1 MRLLIFFSILVG
13 LVNPIRAQ
21 LYFGVYDDTKPIE
34 YWKNASLEE
43 SKDSVLN
50 FGLTNH
56 TYIVRFQVE
65 KSNNNVVFI
74 QNPILDHVEMIQ
86 IIGDSIFGYT
96 AGEEGCS
103 EGVRSGI
110 SGLYIPL
117 NNHSEKSTVFIIARS
132 ADQLLI
138 PLRISN
144 YERIENKNYLQA
156 SLFLVYLGVVLAML
170 FYNLFIYFSVRDKVY
185 LYYIFYIFTV
195 GFSQLILF
203 GFSSIYLF
211 QNQGKLNVLLDSLIP
226 ALSGLATIY
235 FAQNFIQTKK
245 YSPIVHKILNGLK
258 ILYFVA
264 LTLSLFNFGH
274 YVQIILNVGA
284 SSAIILV
291 FASIR
296 AIRAGYRPAR
306 YFIASWTIFII
317 GLTLYALRNFGL
329 LPFNNFTN
337 FALPVGSVVE
347 ILLLSFALA
356 DRINVLKQEKELSQQ
371 QAFLAIQENEK
382 LVREQNIQLE
392 RKVHE
397 RTVDLESRNNELNQ
411 ALLDLRTTQ
420 KQLAE
425 SDKMASIGQMTAGI
439 AHEMNNPINFVQ
451 SNVVPLKRDI
461 DDILDL
467 IADANALDV
476 NEQLPAKIETLKKKY
491 KEYDIDFVKEEVVQ
505 LLAGIEDGAKRT
517 AEIVR
522 GLRVFSRMDRN
533 ELVSADINEC
543 LYSTLVVMKNMTKA
557 EVTLNV
563 DLGDNIPKID
573 CYPGKLSQVFMNL
586 VTNAVQATRI
596 DGRQPKDRI
605 INVKSFMQDNRICV
619 TIEDNGTGIPED
631 LQQKI
636 FEPFF
641 TTKGVGEGTG
651 LGLSIVAGI
660 IGDHKGAISFESISG
675 KGTTFLVTLPVTN

>member
-1 MRLLIFFSILVG
+1 MNKIFFIALAIVLSTFVSKANVGIELGANVSAVSPNLGLSEDTISVDLTIRDINSQRSVLYFRSSNYDFINVCSADGDSVIWSDEAFRKNGGVMLLDSTLNEIRFKIKIISGEQVILPIVLGSPDTIQSEIGSKDVFYNIFIGIFISIL
-13 LVNPIRAQ
+13 LYNLF
-21 LYFGVYDDTKPIE
+21 LYF
-34 YWKNASLEE
+34 S
-43 SKDSVLN
+43 
-50 FGLTNH
+50 
-56 TYIVRFQVE
+56 
-65 KSNNNVVFI
+65 
-74 QNPILDHVEMIQ
+74 
-86 IIGDSIFGYT
+86 IGDSIYIVYVLTTMFIGLVQLQFSGKLEQWFF
-96 AGEEGCS
+96 ANGID
-103 EGVRSGI
+103 VRRYDTHILGALSGI
-110 SGLYIPL
+110 TTIWFS
-117 NNHSEKSTVFIIARS
+117 NMFIRIKHYCNWVYKVSKIA
-132 ADQLLI
+132 I
-138 PLRISN
+138 V
-144 YERIENKNYLQA
+144 
-156 SLFLVYLGVVLAML
+156 VYLISIVLT
-170 FYNLFIYFSVRDKVY
+170 FS
-185 LYYIFYIFTV
+185 
-195 GFSQLILF
+195 
-203 GFSSIYLF
+203 
-211 QNQGKLNVLLDSLIP
+211 GKLNLSYQLI
-226 ALSGLATIY
+226 
-235 FAQNFIQTKK
+235 N
-245 YSPIVHKILNGLK
+245 LN
-258 ILYFVA
+258 
-264 LTLSLFNFGH
+264 
-274 YVQIILNVGA
+274 
-284 SSAIILV
+284 
-291 FASIR
+291 ASISLLLIVA
-296 AIRAGYRPAR
+296 AIYAIKKGYRQGK
-306 YFIASWTIFII
+306 FFLIAWSFFLFGVTIF
-317 GLTLYALRNFGL
+317 ALKDFGL

-476 NEQLPAKIETLKKKY
+476 NDQLPAKIDALKKKY
-491 KEYDIDFVKEEVVQ
+491 KEYDIDFVKDEVVQ

>member
-1 MRLLIFFSILVG
+1 MQVLLLIVAAIYAIKKGYRQGKFFLIAWSFFL
-13 LVNPIRAQ
+13 
-21 LYFGVYDDTKPIE
+21 FGV
-34 YWKNASLEE
+34 
-43 SKDSVLN
+43 
-50 FGLTNH
+50 
-56 TYIVRFQVE
+56 
-65 KSNNNVVFI
+65 
-74 QNPILDHVEMIQ
+74 
-86 IIGDSIFGYT
+86 
-96 AGEEGCS
+96 
-103 EGVRSGI
+103 
-110 SGLYIPL
+110 
-117 NNHSEKSTVFIIARS
+117 
-132 ADQLLI
+132 
-138 PLRISN
+138 
-144 YERIENKNYLQA
+144 
-156 SLFLVYLGVVLAML
+156 
-170 FYNLFIYFSVRDKVY
+170 
-185 LYYIFYIFTV
+185 
-195 GFSQLILF
+195 
-203 GFSSIYLF
+203 
-211 QNQGKLNVLLDSLIP
+211 
-226 ALSGLATIY
+226 
-235 FAQNFIQTKK
+235 
-245 YSPIVHKILNGLK
+245 
-258 ILYFVA
+258 
-264 LTLSLFNFGH
+264 
-274 YVQIILNVGA
+274 
-284 SSAIILV
+284 
-291 FASIR
+291 
-296 AIRAGYRPAR
+296 
-306 YFIASWTIFII
+306 TIF
-317 GLTLYALRNFGL
+317 ALKDFGL

-476 NEQLPAKIETLKKKY
+476 NDQLPAKIDALKKKY

-605 INVKSFMQDNRICV
+605 INVKSFMRDNRICV